1 MIMTHDKKK
10 HKSLPYGQCLY
21 IFFQHFNIV
30 LTSTDKTL
38 YSKHMKITHK
48 SPTKMRFVLN
58 RDGAQVTKDQVEGHD
73 EKEYDEEEEP
83 HVGGGDNVLSW
94 SIT

>member
-1 MIMTHDKKK
+1 
-10 HKSLPYGQCLY
+10 
-21 IFFQHFNIV
+21 
-30 LTSTDKTL
+30 
-38 YSKHMKITHK
+38 
-48 SPTKMRFVLN
+48 
-58 RDGAQVTKDQVEGHD
+58 VEGHD